1 MSKPKVGFY
10 WCASCGGCEESVVD
24 LAEDILG
31 VVDAVD
37 FVFFPVAMD
46 FKRSDVEAMADGE
59 MAVCM
64 INGAV
69 RTSEQLEMV
78 ELLRKKSGLI
88 IAYGSCSAMGGIP
101 GLANLYTKAAILKAA
116 YGNDLS
122 TDNPDFTLPSKESKV
137 PEGELELPVLHDTV
151 KALDQ
156 VIDVDFYIPG
166 CAPPVKLLKNALG
179 AILSGNL
186 PPKGT
191 VLAPDI
197 AVCDECPRNKTKP
210 EKMLIEE
217 YKRPHEDHIDP
228 EQCLLVQGFLCLGP
242 VTRQGCDAACPQA
255 NMPCTGCQGPL
266 GTIVDYGA
274 KALSGVASLLDSND
288 GAEIEKLMAE
298 IADPVGTFYRYSLPS
313 SQLFR
318 AVNLEEEKS

>member
-31 VVDAVD
+31 VLDAVE

-46 FKRSDVEAMADGE
+46 FKRSDVEAMQDNE

-64 INGAV
+64 INGAI

-78 ELLRKKSGLI
+78 ELLRKKAGLI
-88 IAYGSCSAMGGIP
+88 IAYGACSSMGGIP
-101 GLANLYTKAAILKAA
+101 GLANLFTREAILKTA
-116 YGNDLS
+116 YGHDLS
-122 TDNPDFTLPSKESKV
+122 TENPEFTTPQKLSKV
-137 PEGELELPVLHDTV
+137 PEGELELPVLHETV

-156 VIDVDFYIPG
+156 VIDVDYYIPG
-166 CAPPVKLLKNALG
+166 CAPPVALLKNALG
-179 AILSGNL
+179 VILEGNL

-197 AVCDECPRNKTKP
+197 AVCDECPRNETKP
-210 EKMLIEE
+210 EKMLISE
-217 YKRPHEDHIDP
+217 YKRPHEHHIDP
-228 EQCLLVQGFLCLGP
+228 EECLLAQGFLCLGP
-242 VTRQGCDAACPQA
+242 VTRKGCGAACPQA

-266 GTIVDYGA
+266 GSVVDFGA
-274 KALSGVASLLDSND
+274 KALSGIASLLDSND
-288 GAEIEKLMAE
+288 EKEIQELMAE
-298 IADPVGTFYRYSLPS
+298 IADPIGTFYRYSLPK

-318 AVNLEEEKS
+318 RADLKEEKS